1 MADETAA
8 FTRFVWVIKGGHY
21 VTAEIPDN
29 RKGRGL
35 LLLIE

>member
-8 FTRFVWVIKGGHY
+8 FTPFVWVIEGGHY
-21 VTAEIPDN
+21 ATAGIPDN